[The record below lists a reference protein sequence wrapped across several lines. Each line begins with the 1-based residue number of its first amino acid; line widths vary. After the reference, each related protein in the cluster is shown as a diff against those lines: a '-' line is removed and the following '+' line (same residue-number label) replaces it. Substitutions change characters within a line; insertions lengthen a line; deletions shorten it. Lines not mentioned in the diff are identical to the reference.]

1 MKKIM
6 VRRNQIPRG
15 LLYIIS
21 LTVKQLSITYQLEDK
36 DLLLLG
42 SSYILLFILLF
53 NSFFFLNFL
62 CPVLIAPYPS
72 LLSTKPDSFQ
82 QKVLVHIVKIIQ
94 KLSFLT
100 HFTEADGNYIVSNST
115 IDQLTS
121 EMSSFLYYIITVPYA
136 TSVDSYTVSIY
147 NEDQSLLTTDLY
159 FLKNVIITY
168 FPKYSHSLDSSYL
181 STLKQMLAFK

>member
-1 MKKIM
+1 M

-42 SSYILLFILLF
+42 SSYIYIYII

-62 CPVLIAPYPS
+62 CPVLIAPYP
-72 LLSTKPDSFQ
+72 LLLTNKPDSFQ

-136 TSVDSYTVSIY
+136 TSVDSYTVNTY
-147 NEDQSLLTTDLY
+147 NQDQSLLTTDLY
-159 FLKNVIITY
+159 FLKNVIINY

-181 STLKQMLAFK
+181 STLKQMLPFN